1 MRAPLARSP
10 SVLADAYSTTPR
22 STIART
28 LRGSMRGDSRVLPGG
43 NAMSWRKLATGSGST
58 GVTTADSDVRGAMEN
73 MIARS
78 ALLNRSSMAA
88 VWWDFDGETD
98 A

>member
-10 SVLADAYSTTPR
+10 SALADAYSTTPR
-22 STIART
+22 STIARI
-28 LRGSMRGDSRVLPGG
+28 LRGSMRGGSRVLPGG

-78 ALLNRSSMAA
+78 ALLNVSSIRAFC
-88 VWWDFDGETD
+88 WDLD
-98 A
+98 AEDDD